1 MTLLWKGAVI
11 NSMPKIFRKFH
22 KGLALALSAAMCVS
36 LSSVP
41 AFAAETTEAVTS
53 EDGRTTTIT
62 TEITWASPEG
72 EEPVVEGAAVTTET
86 TVLDEEG
93 RVIQESGSET
103 GHETVTTEKVT
114 SGTTVEDKEPV
125 TETAEGETI
134 TTEAPGEFET
144 VDSSAASSSE
154 AVDPIFKDGDSSV
167 TVELTPGSTATGTA
181 AVDKEALAGQLARP
195 DAEDSEITDPGTG
208 EGIGHRTVTVEDVL
222 DEDGA
227 VVGFTATTTEE
238 TSVTT
243 ALPEGVSGAEPP
255 EMPQPRE
262 PFTDADGVTTK
273 VDVLPV
279 YDGDGNLTG
288 YQTTTTKTSTT
299 GAAVSE
305 TVLPDKPAEGEATDP
320 ETGETTTVK
329 VAELRDVNGAL
340 TGYEVT
346 TTTTD
351 REGNVRTAV
360 ETLRGTKDTSTLTE
374 VTDVTVT
381 TVTFTEATGGTV
393 TTTTRTTTTETKR
406 IAANDRTVTAEMG
419 DVTVGGQDGILE
431 TTGVKA
437 DVAEPDVGR
446 TDQKTDLHHRADK
459 DGAEFDPEGYDFQW
473 LGKYGLESAIR
484 VDAVKV
490 DGDGTASPSD
500 RWQAHQFVLVDK
512 DGNEHYVYCADF
524 AVSPQA
530 GFRYDMENVED
541 AGYYDSEAAAHIR
554 AIAQNGYWGISEGAG
569 SLDAVKQMLV
579 DAYNNGE
586 IDKDDYRGLATAWG
600 FDTYLTD
607 GMALAATQAALWTF
621 GNSGDMMIDKEDLFT
636 SYYQAVGGRNWRE
649 LDSREWALTKAL
661 YDYLVSQTEA
671 PTHQNTLI
679 NENNFATDASLTVGQ
694 RDEDTGK
701 YEADLTFTLAVMPD
715 AESDDLL
722 VHVVVGG
729 EVVET
734 RRLAGDDSG
743 TQYGVIPRSGDGSYT
758 LSGLK
763 LAEGV
768 NIDLRLTGTQ
778 NIGEG
783 VYLFTSEVS
792 TEPVSYDGDGEPVF
806 SSQTFVGVESGRQS
820 VDLSV
825 SLNFTVNEAAAG
837 VVTDT
842 ASTTGRKVDA
852 TETSRTDTTTT
863 TGGRT
868 ETAVTVTTV
877 QKNDREWEVTWEKD
891 YTYPDPEPET
901 PEEPETP
908 DTPEQPETPETPE
921 SPEVPETT
929 PVEPPVEDIPEEDV
943 PQTDIP
949 VEDVPLVVIPDEEV
963 PVADVPQTGDDSGLW
978 YVLLMASFT
987 GLAVMGWLEIR
998 DRKKTTVD

>member
-72 EEPVVEGAAVTTET
+72 EVPVVEGAAVTTET
-86 TVLDEEG
+86 TIVDDEG

-103 GHETVTTEKVT
+103 GHETTATETVT
-114 SGTTVEDKEPV
+114 SGTVVEEKEPV
-125 TETAEGETI
+125 AGTETGGTV
-134 TTEAPGEFET
+134 TTETPGEFET
-144 VDSSAASSSE
+144 VDSSAASTSE
-154 AVDPIFKDGDSSV
+154 AADPVFKDGDSSI
-167 TVELTPGSTATGTA
+167 TVDLTPGSTATGTA
-181 AVDKEALAGQLARP
+181 EVDREALAGQLDRP
-195 DAEDSEITDPGTG
+195 APEDCDITDPGTG
-208 EGIGHRTVTVEDVL
+208 ETIGHKTVTVEDVL

-227 VVGFTATTTEE
+227 VVGFTTTSTEE
-238 TSVTT
+238 TSATT
-243 ALPEGVSGAEPP
+243 VSLDSVSSAEPP
-255 EMPQPRE
+255 VMPQPQE
-262 PFTDADGVTTK
+262 PSTDADGVTTK

-279 YDGDGNLTG
+279 YDDAGNLTG
-288 YQTTTTKTSTT
+288 YQTTTTKTHTT
-299 GAAVSE
+299 EAAV
-305 TVLPDKPAEGEATDP
+305 TAPVLPDKPAEGETVNEA
-320 ETGETTTVK
+320 TGETSTVT
-329 VAELRDVNGAL
+329 VAELRDASGAL

-351 REGNVRTAV
+351 SEGNVRTEV
-360 ETLRGTKDTSTLTE
+360 ETLRGTSTATTLTE

-381 TVTFTEATGGTV
+381 TVTFTEITGSAV

-406 IAANDRTVTAEMG
+406 IAASDRTVTAGMG
-419 DVTVGGQDGILE
+419 NVTAGEQDGILE
-431 TTGVKA
+431 TNGVKA
-437 DVAEPDVGR
+437 DVAEPDVGK
-446 TDQKTDLHHRADK
+446 TDQKTDLYHRADK
-459 DGAEFDPEGYDFQW
+459 DGVEFDPAGYDFQW
-473 LGKYGLESAIR
+473 LGEYGLESAIR
-484 VDAVKV
+484 VDAVKTNE
-490 DGDGTASPSD
+490 DGSTSSSD
-500 RWQAHQFVLVDK
+500 RWQAHQYVLVDK

-530 GFRYDMENVED
+530 GFRYGMENVED

-554 AIAQNGYWGISEGAG
+554 AIAQNGYWGTSEGAG
-569 SLDAVKQMLV
+569 SLDAVKRMLV

-586 IDKDDYRGLATAWG
+586 IDRDNYGGLATAWG

-734 RRLAGDDSG
+734 RRLAGDDTE
-743 TQYGVIPRSGDGSYT
+743 TQYGVIPGRGDGSYT

-763 LAEGV
+763 LADGV

-792 TEPVSYDGDGEPVF
+792 TDPVGYDGDGEPVF
-806 SSQTFVGVESGRQS
+806 SSQTFVGIESGRQS

-825 SLNFTVNEAAAG
+825 SLNFTVNEAAAD
-837 VVTDT
+837 VVTET
-842 ASTTGRKVDA
+842 ASTTERKAD
-852 TETSRTDTTTT
+852 TTRTSRTDTATTA
-863 TGGRT
+863 GGWT

-877 QKNDREWEVTWEKD
+877 QQNDREWEVTWEKN
-891 YTYPDPEPET
+891 YTYPDPETPDTPETPDEPDEPDTPDT

-908 DTPEQPETPETPE
+908 DTPTE
-921 SPEVPETT
+921 
-929 PVEPPVEDIPEEDV
+929 EPPVEDVPETDV
-943 PQTDIP
+943 PKTDIP
-949 VEDVPLVVIPDEEV
+949 TETPDEPLVEIPDEDV

-978 YVLLMASFT
+978 YLLLAVSLA
-987 GLAVMGWLEIR
+987 GLAAMGWLEIR
-998 DRKKTTVD
+998 DRRKRTAD

>member
-1 MTLLWKGAVI
+1 MRKKFCKKLSLL
-11 NSMPKIFRKFH
+11 
-22 KGLALALSAAMCVS
+22 LAFAMGVS

-41 AFAAETTEAVTS
+41 AFAAETTEAAAS

-72 EEPVVEGAAVTTET
+72 KEPVVEGAAVTTET

-103 GHETVTTEKVT
+103 GHETTATETVA

-125 TETAEGETI
+125 TETTEGETI
-134 TTEAPGEFET
+134 TTETPGEFET

-154 AVDPIFKDGDSSV
+154 AVGPVFKDGGNI
-167 TVELTPGSTATGTA
+167 TVGLTPGSTATGTA
-181 AVDKEALAGQLARP
+181 EVDKEALAGQLARP
-195 DAEDSEITDPGTG
+195 DEEDSEITDPGTG
-208 EGIGHRTVTVEDVL
+208 ESIGHKTVTVEDVL

-238 TSVTT
+238 TSVTVT
-243 ALPEGVSGAEPP
+243 LPEGVSSAEPP
-255 EMPQPRE
+255 EMPQPQE

-273 VDVLPV
+273 VDVAPI

-305 TVLPDKPAEGEATDP
+305 TVLPDRPAEGEATDP

-329 VAELRDVNGAL
+329 VAELRDADGAL

-351 REGNVRTAV
+351 REGNVRTVV

-381 TVTFTEATGGTV
+381 TVTFTETMGGAV

-406 IAANDRTVTAEMG
+406 IAASDRTVTAEMG
-419 DVTVGGQDGILE
+419 DVTAGGQDGILE
-431 TTGVKA
+431 TNGIKA
-437 DVAEPDVGR
+437 DVAEPDVGK

-459 DGAEFDPEGYDFQW
+459 DGVEFDPEGYDFQW

-554 AIAQNGYWGISEGAG
+554 AIARNGYWGTSEGAG
-569 SLDAVKQMLV
+569 SLDAVKRMLM

-586 IDKDDYRGLATAWG
+586 IDRDNYGGLTTAWG

-621 GNSGDMMIDKEDLFT
+621 GNSGDMMIDREDPFT
-636 SYYQAVGGRNWRE
+636 SYYQAVGGKNWRE
-649 LDSREWALTKAL
+649 LDDREWALTKAL
-661 YDYLVSQTEA
+661 YDYLISQTEA

-694 RDEDTGK
+694 RDGDTGK

-792 TEPVSYDGDGEPVF
+792 TEPVGYDGDGEPVF

-837 VVTDT
+837 VVTNT
-842 ASTTGRKVDA
+842 ASTAERKVD
-852 TETSRTDTTTT
+852 TVETSRTDTTTT
-863 TGGRT
+863 TGGWT
-868 ETAVTVTTV
+868 ETDVTVTTV

-891 YTYPDPEPET
+891 YTYPDPEP
-901 PEEPETP
+901 
-908 DTPEQPETPETPE
+908 DTPEQPEEPETPETPE
-921 SPEVPETT
+921 DPEVPDI
-929 PVEPPVEDIPEEDV
+929 PPAEPPVEDIPEEDV

-949 VEDVPLVVIPDEEV
+949 VEDEPLVEIPDEEV
-963 PVADVPQTGDDSGLW
+963 PAADIPVADVPQTGDNSGLW
-978 YVLLMASFT
+978 YVLLMASLA
-987 GLAVMGWLEIR
+987 GLAVMGCLEIR